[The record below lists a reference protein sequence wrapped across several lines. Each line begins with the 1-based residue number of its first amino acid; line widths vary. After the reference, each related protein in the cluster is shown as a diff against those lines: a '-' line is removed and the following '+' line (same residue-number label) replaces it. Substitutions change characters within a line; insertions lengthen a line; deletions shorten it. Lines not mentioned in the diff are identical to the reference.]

1 MKLLIIALITM
12 TSLAWGS
19 RYKAEYPTGPDLAI
33 TPGRL
38 CESPDSYRYPERIAY
53 CNREVDPQEK
63 ADIFR
68 LYRENG
74 YRLKIVDRSDYKIDH
89 LIPLCAGGSNR
100 EENLWPQHKTL
111 FKVTDPLESLG
122 CEKLRQ
128 GKISQRDLVN
138 AIIKA
143 KTNINN
149 VQRTI
154 QLLKKL

>member
-19 RYKAEYPTGPDLAI
+19 HYKAEYPMGPDLAI

-53 CNREVDPQEK
+53 CNREVDPQAKQE
-63 ADIFR
+63 IFS
-68 LYRENG
+68 LYRDNG
-74 YRLKIVDRSDYKIDH
+74 YRLRIVDRSDYKIDH

-100 EENLWPQHKTL
+100 EENLWPQHKSL
-111 FKVTDPLESLG
+111 FQLTDPMESLG

-128 GKISQRDLVN
+128 GKITQRDLVN
-138 AIIKA
+138 AIIRAKA
-143 KTNINN
+143 DVRN
-149 VQRTI
+149 VQNTI
-154 QLLKKL
+154 QLLKRL

>member
-19 RYKAEYPTGPDLAI
+19 RYKAEFPMGPDLAI

-53 CNREVDPQEK
+53 CNREVDPQAKQE
-63 ADIFR
+63 IFN
-68 LYRENG
+68 LYRDNG

-100 EENLWPQHKTL
+100 EENLWPQHKSL
-111 FKVTDPLESLG
+111 FQLTDPMESLG

-138 AIIKA
+138 AIIRAKA
-143 KTNINN
+143 DVRN
-149 VQRTI
+149 VQNTI
-154 QLLKKL
+154 QLLKRL